1 MFALLRLTRLEHV
14 PPTSITLC
22 SGAEYNLFATST
34 TTGLNP
40 WQVLGRKFGTT
51 SASKS
56 SEGKKKLYR
65 KQTERTEGSDI
76 IIVITIDGGV

>member
-22 SGAEYNLFATST
+22 PGAGHNLFATST

-40 WQVLGRKFGTT
+40 WRVLGRKFGTTT

-56 SEGKKKLYR
+56 SEGKKNCTVNKR
-65 KQTERTEGSDI
+65 NVQKE
-76 IIVITIDGGV
+76 VILLL